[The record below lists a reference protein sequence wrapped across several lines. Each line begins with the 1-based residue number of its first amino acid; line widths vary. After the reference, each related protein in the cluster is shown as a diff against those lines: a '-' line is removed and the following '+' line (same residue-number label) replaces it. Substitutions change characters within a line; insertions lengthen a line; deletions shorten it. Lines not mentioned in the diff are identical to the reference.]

1 MNKSERLK
9 SLASMFGDGGAADSL
24 RKQFEGADAA
34 ADSHVVPPGV
44 YRCLV
49 LKGELRQ
56 SRQGTAGYRV
66 TFCVDD
72 GEFRGA
78 RLYLDCWLTEK
89 AMPMSKRDLLKLGVT
104 SVSQLEQPLSQG
116 LVADVTV
123 VRYQDDEGAEHNR
136 VRTFAVVDRRRDP
149 TADEDFPSAVNG

>member
-1 MNKSERLK
+1 
-9 SLASMFGDGGAADSL
+9 
-24 RKQFEGADAA
+24 
-34 ADSHVVPPGV
+34 
-44 YRCLV
+44 V